1 MPRQQYVNANRR
13 PKPQNRGQFL
23 LVLISFATGY
33 LSSSIM
39 NINQLGNWMN
49 ENLTFGDLNIPI
61 TKSHA
66 PATQLASNAS
76 DKKVV
81 ATPKL
86 EFYTVLTQN
95 SKVSVPVGTEL
106 SKMVKPTKVATAQPQ
121 IQAKAQ
127 VQPQPQPP
135 KTVEVESAKPIFV
148 QPEVPSTA
156 KASAS
161 GTKKTIFVVQL
172 ASFRYREQAE
182 RLRAKLLMK
191 GFDAKIS
198 EARQGNAQL
207 FRVML
212 GPYANLSEAQ
222 KAKVVFQAKEHSS
235 GMIRQMDA

>member
-13 PKPQNRGQFL
+13 PKSQNRGQFL

-49 ENLTFGDLNIPI
+49 ENLAFGDLNIPI
-61 TKSHA
+61 AKSHA
-66 PATQLASNAS
+66 PATQLASSAA

-127 VQPQPQPP
+127 VQPQPP

-148 QPEVPSTA
+148 QPEVSSTA

>member
-13 PKPQNRGQFL
+13 PNSRNRGQFL
-23 LVLISFATGY
+23 LVMISFVTGY

-49 ENLTFGDLNIPI
+49 ENLALGDLNIPI
-61 TKSHA
+61 AKSHA
-66 PATQLASNAS
+66 PRLASTGA
-76 DKKVV
+76 DKKNSV
-81 ATPKL
+81 APKL

-95 SKVSVPVGTEL
+95 PKVSVPVGTEL
-106 SKMVKPTKVATAQPQ
+106 SKMVKPTTAVKSTKVATAETKAQPQ
-121 IQAKAQ
+121 AQ
-127 VQPQPQPP
+127 
-135 KTVEVESAKPIFV
+135 KTVEVETAKPIFV
-148 QPEVPSTA
+148 KPEAPVA
-156 KASAS
+156 ASASTS

-191 GFDAKIS
+191 GFDAKIT
-198 EARQGNAQL
+198 EARQGDAQL

>member
-13 PKPQNRGQFL
+13 PKSQNRGQFL

-49 ENLTFGDLNIPI
+49 ENLAFGDLNIPI
-61 TKSHA
+61 AKSHA
-66 PATQLASNAS
+66 PATQLASNAA

-127 VQPQPQPP
+127 VQPQPP

-148 QPEVPSTA
+148 QPEVSSTA